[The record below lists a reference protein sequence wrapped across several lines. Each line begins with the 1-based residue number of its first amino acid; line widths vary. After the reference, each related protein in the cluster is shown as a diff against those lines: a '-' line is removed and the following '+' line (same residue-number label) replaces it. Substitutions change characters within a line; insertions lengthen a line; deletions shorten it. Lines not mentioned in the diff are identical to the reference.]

1 MGGSIIFLIIIIVV
15 AIIGFFYSIIYNKFQ
30 DSIIKLNEVEGKID
44 ETLRSKFDGLLEM
57 NNIIKEKINTKKA
70 IVDDITKLKD
80 EEISSF
86 ELDRKLS
93 EALSKIN
100 FIRKQYEELHN
111 IDQLNKLSYDIDDM
125 DESLAAYKKYY
136 NENIVE
142 YNKLIRKFPY
152 NIIGMILKYKEKS
165 FFDGKDLNDENIKD
179 FIKENTNL
187 IIKKLV

>member
-44 ETLRSKFDGLLEM
+44 ETLRSKFDSLLEM

-179 FIKENTNL
+179 F
-187 IIKKLV
+187 KL

>member
-1 MGGSIIFLIIIIVV
+1 MSISIIILIIIILV
-15 AIIGFFYSIIYNKFQ
+15 ATLALFYSIVYNKFQ

-44 ETLRSKFDGLLEM
+44 ETLRNKFDSLLEM
-57 NNIIKEKINTKKA
+57 NNIIKETINTKKA
-70 IVDDITKLKD
+70 IVDDITKLKK

-100 FIRKQYEELHN
+100 FVRKQYDELHN
-111 IDQLNKLSYDIDDM
+111 IEQLNKLSYDIDDM

-142 YNKLIRKFPY
+142 YNKLIRKFPF
-152 NIIGMILKYKEKS
+152 NIIGMILKYKEKN

-179 FIKENTNL
+179 F
-187 IIKKLV
+187 KL

>member
-1 MGGSIIFLIIIIVV
+1 MNISIVILILIVLI
-15 AIIGFFYSIIYNKFQ
+15 ALLAFFYSIIYNKFQ

-44 ETLRSKFDGLLEM
+44 ETLRNKFDSLLEM
-57 NNIIKEKINTKKA
+57 NNIIKESINTKKA
-70 IVDDITKLKD
+70 IVDDITKLKE

-100 FIRKQYEELHN
+100 FVRKQYDELHN
-111 IDQLNKLSYDIDDM
+111 IEQLNKLSYDVDDM

-142 YNKLIRKFPY
+142 YNKLIRKFPF
-152 NIIGMILKYKEKS
+152 NIIGKILKYKEKN
-165 FFDGKDLNDENIKD
+165 FFDGKDLNDDNIKD
-179 FIKENTNL
+179 F
-187 IIKKLV
+187 KL